1 MPYIPLSLHELL
13 VSPRFSPYAYALED
27 GSGVSTNEEIQS
39 RFIIISRSIIAQI
52 CAALAYLHGH
62 DIAHRDIKPQ
72 NILVVNNGSTYP
84 SFRLIDF
91 GLATVY
97 TGWKARYVLLEQDAL
112 TNFPTLYPDFLGRIQ
127 GRHLQVAA
135 AGESAYQHRS
145 CRHMVIRSP
154 CSLHGSWQPTDP
166 GF

>member
-62 DIAHRDIKPQ
+62 DIAHRDIKPH
-72 NILVVNNGSTYP
+72 NVLLTVDGCVK
-84 SFRLIDF
+84 LIDF
-91 GLATVY
+91 GISYACNMNSDPEITRGDLWPESRENMYFQVS
-97 TGWKARYVLLEQDAL
+97 TG
-112 TNFPTLYPDFLGRIQ
+112 
-127 GRHLQVAA
+127 
-135 AGESAYQHRS
+135 
-145 CRHMVIRSP
+145 
-154 CSLHGSWQPTDP
+154 
-166 GF
+166 